1 MDGLASRNR
10 YIWKLLPIESRILT
24 ALDKDSQQQRWIVI
38 YWLIAGVM
46 GAIRTWATRHT
57 MNADGIS
64 YLDMGDAYLRGDW
77 SMALNTLWSPF
88 YSWLLGLALLVLK
101 PSPYWEFTVVH
112 LVNFIIYIWALSCFH
127 FFLFEWIHYNGG
139 PSIRFSKDRYRVLPE
154 GLWLSL
160 GYILFIW
167 SSLEL
172 ITLSA
177 VTPDLC
183 VAAFVYL
190 ASGLLLRI
198 RKKSTSWFP
207 FVLLG
212 ATLGLS
218 YLTKAFMF
226 PLAFIFLGV
235 SILVDNPRITVLRT
249 LIALMVFLLITSP
262 FIIALSKVKGRL
274 TFGDSGKLNYVW
286 HVNEIPGRH
295 WQGDSLDHKPLVHP
309 TQQIYEVPPVYEF
322 AFPVGGT
329 YPPWYDPSYWYEG
342 VKPHFR
348 IIQQAKALL
357 RNLCVYFRLLLGPV
371 GALMIGLSILF
382 YKSGQGPESLRDIR
396 VYWPLLI
403 PVLTAQ
409 GLFLLV
415 HVERR
420 YIAPF
425 IVITLVVLF
434 AGIRLTHTNK
444 RLVPTLTLAVLMAF
458 ILSTV
463 PKTVGDVLSIPW
475 GQPHI
480 YWQVAEGLKR
490 IGVQPGDKV
499 ASTSYSHSINVKWAR
514 LARVQ
519 IIAEV
524 YSQEGDGFWTASPV
538 IREQILAAFAKA
550 GAKVVVTDMIP
561 DSVDKAGWQQVGDT
575 GYYAYFLAR

>member
-1 MDGLASRNR
+1 VS
-10 YIWKLLPIESRILT
+10 
-24 ALDKDSQQQRWIVI
+24 

-46 GAIRTWATRHT
+46 GAIRTWATRHA

-77 SMALNTLWSPF
+77 NMALNALWSPF
-88 YSWLLGLALLVLK
+88 YSWLLGLALFILK

-112 LVNFIIYIWALSCFH
+112 LVNFAIYLWALSCFH
-127 FFLFEWIHYNGG
+127 FFLLELIHYDRGL
-139 PSIRFSKDRYRVLPE
+139 STQFSKDGYRVLPE
-154 GLWLSL
+154 WMWLAL

-183 VAAFVYL
+183 VAAGVYL

-198 RKKSTSWFP
+198 RKKSTNWLP

-235 SILVDNPRITVLRT
+235 SILVDNPRITVPRT
-249 LIALMVFLLITSP
+249 LIALVVFLLITSP

-274 TFGDSGKLNYVW
+274 TFGDSGKLNYAW

-295 WQGDSLDHKPLVHP
+295 WQGDLPDHTPLVHP
-309 TQQIYEVPPVYEF
+309 TRKIYEAPPVYEF

-342 VKPHFR
+342 VKLDFR
-348 IIQQAKALL
+348 VIQQAKTLL
-357 RNLCVYFRLLLGPV
+357 RNLCVYFRLLFGPV
-371 GALMIGLSILF
+371 GMLVIGLSVLF
-382 YKSGQGPESLRDIR
+382 YKGSREQGFLRDIIT
-396 VYWPLLI
+396 YWPPLVPALA
-403 PVLTAQ
+403 AQ

-425 IVITLVVLF
+425 IVITGLALY
-434 AGIRLTHTNK
+434 AGIRLTPIHK
-444 RLVPTLTLAVLMAF
+444 RYIPTIIFAVLITF

-463 PKTVGDVLSIPW
+463 PKTVEDAISLLWS
-475 GQPHI
+475 QPHV
-480 YWQVAEGLKR
+480 YWQVAEGLKHM
-490 IGVQPGDKV
+490 GLQPGDKV
-499 ASTSYSHSINVKWAR
+499 ASTGYSHSTNVKWAR

-524 YSQEGDGFWTASPV
+524 YSQEGDGFWTVSPI
-538 IREQILAAFAKA
+538 IRKQILAAFAKA
-550 GAKVVVTDMIP
+550 GAKVVVTDTIP
-561 DSVDKAGWQQVGDT
+561 DSVDKAGWQQVGET